1 LYRGY
6 VASNEIGRLNI
17 EFYNMQ
23 KFRRGDH
30 VACPVNNVTG
40 AWGDSG
46 ELCNTSVNS
55 ARTLE

>member
-23 KFRRGDH
+23 KFRMRWS
-30 VACPVNNVTG
+30 CFM
-40 AWGDSG
+40 S
-46 ELCNTSVNS
+46 C
-55 ARTLE
+55 